1 MKRKRLF
8 IPILSILIV
17 CVSFGFFYSLG
28 DDHNTTAVQK
38 DNSYTFTPP
47 SSTNQKDLVGSW
59 TQGAVVLQGR
69 YAGRGVTWIDA
80 TNISWLYFLG
90 GDMDGS
96 GNGITRVDKYNI
108 NTNVWT
114 NVASMPNTLANFS
127 ATRLKDS
134 IYTVG
139 GLVNTYFTSETAIV
153 QKYDIN
159 ANSWTTRA
167 SLPIVTGWPES
178 VGYQDSLIYC
188 LGGMISGGTTGTN
201 AVWLY
206 SCRTNTWRA
215 ATSLPTN
222 RMGGACA
229 MVGDTIVYVG
239 GSNGWGGAVDHIV
252 YRGVISQADR
262 SSIAWNNTGLQ
273 YPGSNYWRF
282 TAASWGCKGLITTG
296 GAPSGF
302 TIGTPETYVY
312 SPGANTWTAQANLP
326 VAMNTGNAGTVLF
339 NSSSNIYK
347 FVVASGL
354 ILSAPYSIPNTQ
366 IFTDTLPC
374 APPAPAYPWCEGF
387 TSATFPPTGWTITGG
402 TANAWLRSGTV
413 SGYGLGTGAAYY
425 NMWSAL
431 PGENED
437 FKTLTFSGTTNAT
450 DSVEFDYAYSPYPSS
465 PPYSQDSLVIL
476 ASTNGGTS
484 WISLAR
490 MGPTDLQTAPASSS
504 EFIPTASQW
513 ARKRLSVPL
522 GTNKI
527 DFLGESQFG
536 NDLYIDS
543 ICVQHPTG
551 IQPITNGI
559 PRVYSLA
566 QNYPNPF
573 NPSTKISFALPKAG
587 NVELKIYDIL
597 GREVT
602 TLVNEFRI
610 AGNYTVD
617 FNAANLASGVYFYR
631 IKSGD
636 FIDTKKMVLMK

>member
-1 MKRKRLF
+1 
-8 IPILSILIV
+8 
-17 CVSFGFFYSLG
+17 
-28 DDHNTTAVQK
+28 
-38 DNSYTFTPP
+38 
-47 SSTNQKDLVGSW
+47 
-59 TQGAVVLQGR
+59 
-69 YAGRGVTWIDA
+69 
-80 TNISWLYFLG
+80 
-90 GDMDGS
+90 
-96 GNGITRVDKYNI
+96 
-108 NTNVWT
+108 
-114 NVASMPNTLANFS
+114 
-127 ATRLKDS
+127 
-134 IYTVG
+134 
-139 GLVNTYFTSETAIV
+139 
-153 QKYDIN
+153 
-159 ANSWTTRA
+159 
-167 SLPIVTGWPES
+167 
-178 VGYQDSLIYC
+178 
-188 LGGMISGGTTGTN
+188 
-201 AVWLY
+201 
-206 SCRTNTWRA
+206 
-215 ATSLPTN
+215 
-222 RMGGACA
+222 
-229 MVGDTIVYVG
+229 
-239 GSNGWGGAVDHIV
+239 
-252 YRGVISQADR
+252 
-262 SSIAWNNTGLQ
+262 
-273 YPGSNYWRF
+273 
-282 TAASWGCKGLITTG
+282 
-296 GAPSGF
+296 
-302 TIGTPETYVY
+302 
-312 SPGANTWTAQANLP
+312 
-326 VAMNTGNAGTVLF
+326 MNTGNAGSVLF